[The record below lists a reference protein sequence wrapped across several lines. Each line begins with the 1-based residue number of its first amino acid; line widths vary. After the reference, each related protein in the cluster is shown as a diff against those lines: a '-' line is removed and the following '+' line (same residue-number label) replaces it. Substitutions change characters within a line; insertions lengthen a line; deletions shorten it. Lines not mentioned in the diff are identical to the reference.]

1 MLWLAMLAK
10 SESGDL
16 SGASTG
22 ICTGKLPWEYSQG
35 SGVNLLVRDVDGNP
49 IA

>member
-1 MLWLAMLAK
+1 MAGNARQIRI
-10 SESGDL
+10 GDL